1 MTESPKPLGMS
12 DFFALEAGEYLERL
26 DGMLAKGDSPSAA
39 EIVRLAR
46 ALRGSALMANQPA
59 IARAAAGLEVVARAV
74 REGRRA
80 WDPQTQ
86 QLALRAVDDLKI
98 FVRRVG
104 SWTDADTAKAEALAV
119 ELEQVAGRPSAQI
132 RAVEALGLDAGARAF
147 VAREGAAIAGAL
159 ERAAQA
165 VRANPRAHDPLQ
177 HVMRALQPL
186 RGLAALTDLPPL
198 PDLLEGIER
207 AIGELARSGLEPPT
221 NLGELFQVAGS
232 AIARAAREV
241 AERGRPD
248 PEGPDFRQFAGFL
261 VKLMESEPDAVSI
274 GSLYYSDSGPHI
286 VSRGVPAARP
296 STLGKLELVSH
307 GEHLRQAADSLE
319 RAPSATQR
327 ELRAHTLGTTFR
339 ALANAGGG
347 VLADRV
353 AQFAIAGREA
363 VASGIAVSSAA
374 AFAAE
379 LRRAGDLLVRSG
391 TGDEEALATE
401 LDALTAALR
410 AIQPGAAPAP
420 APPRAPAAPAP
431 APRPTPASRPTPP
444 PAAAPVVPGVKA
456 APAPRAEPALPET
469 PDLVGSWA
477 AYQRLLE
484 RGIGSASLAELIAG
498 VQSAPAAPSPA
509 RWAWILGLA
518 VTVAFLAWAVRGTQW
533 SEVLAGLSAVDPLLL
548 VLTVALATLT
558 FPIRLIRWR
567 VILRDERERPLPWLP
582 LWHAVAIGF
591 MANNLLPA
599 RAGEFARAY
608 VGSRQLPVR
617 FTTALGSIGV
627 ERVFD
632 ALVMLGLMALAIASP
647 SFPAHSTLL
656 DTPLSRLAGRAAL
669 LFGAMFVVALVVVL
683 RPAPWLALFERV
695 TRTVLPARLAA
706 RVAGM
711 AEGLVAGL
719 TVLKRPGRFG
729 AMLFWSLV
737 LWVTNAASFAV
748 CFRAFG
754 LQVPIEGSL
763 LLQGILGFA
772 VAVPASAGFFGVFE
786 KATQLTLQLY
796 SISPSLALAYA
807 VAYHVSTFLPI
818 TLLGLRSLASVHLH
832 LGDLGRARTA
842 DQLGDARP

>member
-26 DGMLAKGDSPSAA
+26 DGMLAQGDSPSAD

-46 ALRGSALMANQPA
+46 ALRGSALMASQPA
-59 IARAAAGLEVVARAV
+59 IARAAAGLEVLARAV

-98 FVRRVG
+98 FVRRAG

-165 VRANPRAHDPLQ
+165 LRANPRAHDPLQ
-177 HVMRALQPL
+177 HVLRALQPL

-207 AIGELARSGLEPPT
+207 AIGELSRSGLEPPT

-248 PEGPDFRQFAGFL
+248 PEGPDFRQFAGLL
-261 VKLMESEPDAVSI
+261 VKFMESEPDAVSI

-420 APPRAPAAPAP
+420 APRPA
-431 APRPTPASRPTPP
+431 PASRPTPP
-444 PAAAPVVPGVKA
+444 PAAAPLVPGVKA
-456 APAPRAEPALPET
+456 APAPRHEPAMPET

-477 AYQRLLE
+477 AYQRLSE
-484 RGIGSASLAELIAG
+484 GGIGSASLAELIAG
-498 VQSAPAAPSPA
+498 VESAPAAPAPGSP
-509 RWAWILGLA
+509 LA
-518 VTVAFLAWAVRGTQW
+518 AAAAPATVDVRALLYRGDRALQRAQELRAAAKRA
-533 SEVLAGLSAVDPLLL
+533 SGDELRALVDEVCDL
-548 VLTVALATLT
+548 VALALE
-558 FPIRLIRWR
+558 P
-567 VILRDERERPLPWLP
+567 
-582 LWHAVAIGF
+582 
-591 MANNLLPA
+591 
-599 RAGEFARAY
+599 
-608 VGSRQLPVR
+608 
-617 FTTALGSIGV
+617 
-627 ERVFD
+627 
-632 ALVMLGLMALAIASP
+632 SP
-647 SFPAHSTLL
+647 
-656 DTPLSRLAGRAAL
+656 
-669 LFGAMFVVALVVVL
+669 
-683 RPAPWLALFERV
+683 
-695 TRTVLPARLAA
+695 
-706 RVAGM
+706 
-711 AEGLVAGL
+711 
-719 TVLKRPGRFG
+719 
-729 AMLFWSLV
+729 
-737 LWVTNAASFAV
+737 
-748 CFRAFG
+748 
-754 LQVPIEGSL
+754 
-763 LLQGILGFA
+763 
-772 VAVPASAGFFGVFE
+772 
-786 KATQLTLQLY
+786 
-796 SISPSLALAYA
+796 
-807 VAYHVSTFLPI
+807 
-818 TLLGLRSLASVHLH
+818 
-832 LGDLGRARTA
+832 
-842 DQLGDARP
+842 

>member
-26 DGMLAKGDSPSAA
+26 DGMLAKGDSPSAD

-46 ALRGSALMANQPA
+46 ALRGSALMASQPA
-59 IARAAAGLEVVARAV
+59 IARAAAGLEVLARAV

-86 QLALRAVDDLKI
+86 QLALRAVDDMKI
-98 FVRRVG
+98 FVRRAG

-165 VRANPRAHDPLQ
+165 LRADPRAHDPLQ

-207 AIGELARSGLEPPT
+207 AIGELSRSGLEPPT

-248 PEGPDFRQFAGFL
+248 PEGPDFRQFAGLL
-261 VKLMESEPDAVSI
+261 VKFMESEPDAVSI

-420 APPRAPAAPAP
+420 APRPA
-431 APRPTPASRPTPP
+431 PASRPTPP
-444 PAAAPVVPGVKA
+444 PTAAPVVPGVKA
-456 APAPRAEPALPET
+456 APAPRHEPAMPET

-477 AYQRLLE
+477 AYQRLSE
-484 RGIGSASLAELIAG
+484 AGIGSASLAELIAG
-498 VQSAPAAPSPA
+498 VESAPAAPTPGSP
-509 RWAWILGLA
+509 LA
-518 VTVAFLAWAVRGTQW
+518 AAAAPATVDVRALLYRGDRALQRAQELRAAAKRA
-533 SEVLAGLSAVDPLLL
+533 SGDELRALVDEVCDL
-548 VLTVALATLT
+548 VALALE
-558 FPIRLIRWR
+558 P
-567 VILRDERERPLPWLP
+567 
-582 LWHAVAIGF
+582 
-591 MANNLLPA
+591 
-599 RAGEFARAY
+599 
-608 VGSRQLPVR
+608 
-617 FTTALGSIGV
+617 
-627 ERVFD
+627 
-632 ALVMLGLMALAIASP
+632 SP
-647 SFPAHSTLL
+647 
-656 DTPLSRLAGRAAL
+656 
-669 LFGAMFVVALVVVL
+669 
-683 RPAPWLALFERV
+683 
-695 TRTVLPARLAA
+695 
-706 RVAGM
+706 
-711 AEGLVAGL
+711 
-719 TVLKRPGRFG
+719 
-729 AMLFWSLV
+729 
-737 LWVTNAASFAV
+737 
-748 CFRAFG
+748 
-754 LQVPIEGSL
+754 
-763 LLQGILGFA
+763 
-772 VAVPASAGFFGVFE
+772 
-786 KATQLTLQLY
+786 
-796 SISPSLALAYA
+796 
-807 VAYHVSTFLPI
+807 
-818 TLLGLRSLASVHLH
+818 
-832 LGDLGRARTA
+832 
-842 DQLGDARP
+842 

>member
-1 MTESPKPLGMS
+1 MTESQKPLGMS

-26 DGMLAKGDSPSAA
+26 DGLLAKGSSPSAD

-46 ALRGSALMANQPA
+46 ALRGSALMASQPA
-59 IARAAAGLEVVARAV
+59 IARTAAGLEAVARAV

-86 QLALRAVDDLKI
+86 QLALRGVDDLKI
-98 FVRRVG
+98 FVRRAG
-104 SWTDADTAKAEALAV
+104 SWTEADTAKAEALAQQ
-119 ELEQVAGRPSAQI
+119 LEQLAGRPSAQI

-165 VRANPRAHDPLQ
+165 LRANPRAHEPLQ

-207 AIGELARSGLEPPT
+207 AIGELSRSGLEPPT

-248 PEGPDFRQFAGFL
+248 PEGPDFRQFAGLL
-261 VKLMESEPDAVSI
+261 VKFMESEPDAVSI

-353 AQFAIAGREA
+353 AQFAMAGRDA
-363 VASGIAVSSAA
+363 VASGIAVNSPA

-379 LRRAGDLLVRSG
+379 LRRAGDVLARSG

-410 AIQPGAAPAP
+410 TIQPGAAPAP
-420 APPRAPAAPAP
+420 APRRAPAPKPAAPP
-431 APRPTPASRPTPP
+431 V
-444 PAAAPVVPGVKA
+444 AAPVVPVGKA
-456 APAPRAEPALPET
+456 TPTPTPTPTPAPTQRADQTIPET

-477 AYQRLLE
+477 AYQRLAVG
-484 RGIGSASLAELIAG
+484 GIGPASLAELLAG
-498 VQSAPAAPSPA
+498 AERAPVAPAPRSPGPSGTPSGLPA
-509 RWAWILGLA
+509 SA
-518 VTVAFLAWAVRGTQW
+518 
-533 SEVLAGLSAVDPLLL
+533 SSAVDVRALLYRGERALRRAEELRATAKQVSGDALREL
-548 VLTVALATLT
+548 VEEVCDLVALALE
-558 FPIRLIRWR
+558 P
-567 VILRDERERPLPWLP
+567 
-582 LWHAVAIGF
+582 
-591 MANNLLPA
+591 
-599 RAGEFARAY
+599 
-608 VGSRQLPVR
+608 
-617 FTTALGSIGV
+617 
-627 ERVFD
+627 
-632 ALVMLGLMALAIASP
+632 SP
-647 SFPAHSTLL
+647 
-656 DTPLSRLAGRAAL
+656 
-669 LFGAMFVVALVVVL
+669 
-683 RPAPWLALFERV
+683 
-695 TRTVLPARLAA
+695 
-706 RVAGM
+706 
-711 AEGLVAGL
+711 
-719 TVLKRPGRFG
+719 
-729 AMLFWSLV
+729 
-737 LWVTNAASFAV
+737 
-748 CFRAFG
+748 
-754 LQVPIEGSL
+754 
-763 LLQGILGFA
+763 
-772 VAVPASAGFFGVFE
+772 
-786 KATQLTLQLY
+786 
-796 SISPSLALAYA
+796 
-807 VAYHVSTFLPI
+807 
-818 TLLGLRSLASVHLH
+818 
-832 LGDLGRARTA
+832 
-842 DQLGDARP
+842 

>member
-26 DGMLAKGDSPSAA
+26 DGMLAKGDSPSAD

-46 ALRGSALMANQPA
+46 ALRGSALMGNQPA
-59 IARAAAGLEVVARAV
+59 IARAAAGLEVLARAV

-98 FVRRVG
+98 FVRRAG

-165 VRANPRAHDPLQ
+165 LRANPRAHEPLQ

-207 AIGELARSGLEPPT
+207 ALGELSRSGLEPPT

-248 PEGPDFRQFAGFL
+248 PEGPDFRQFAGLL
-261 VKLMESEPDAVSI
+261 VKFMESEPDAVSI

-379 LRRAGDLLVRSG
+379 LRRAGDLLARSG

-410 AIQPGAAPAP
+410 AIQPGAAPA
-420 APPRAPAAPAP
+420 RAPAAPAP
-431 APRPTPASRPTPP
+431 APRPAPASRPTPP
-444 PAAAPVVPGVKA
+444 PAPAPVVRGVKA
-456 APAPRAEPALPET
+456 APAPRVEPAMPET
-469 PDLVGSWA
+469 PDLVGSWS

-484 RGIGSASLAELIAG
+484 GGIGSASLAELIAG
-498 VQSAPAAPSPA
+498 VQSAPAAPAPGSP
-509 RWAWILGLA
+509 
-518 VTVAFLAWAVRGTQW
+518 VAAPA
-533 SEVLAGLSAVDPLLL
+533 APAVDVRALLYRGDRALQRAKELREAAKRVSGDELHAL
-548 VLTVALATLT
+548 VDEVCDLVALALE
-558 FPIRLIRWR
+558 P
-567 VILRDERERPLPWLP
+567 
-582 LWHAVAIGF
+582 
-591 MANNLLPA
+591 
-599 RAGEFARAY
+599 
-608 VGSRQLPVR
+608 
-617 FTTALGSIGV
+617 
-627 ERVFD
+627 
-632 ALVMLGLMALAIASP
+632 SP
-647 SFPAHSTLL
+647 
-656 DTPLSRLAGRAAL
+656 
-669 LFGAMFVVALVVVL
+669 
-683 RPAPWLALFERV
+683 
-695 TRTVLPARLAA
+695 
-706 RVAGM
+706 
-711 AEGLVAGL
+711 
-719 TVLKRPGRFG
+719 
-729 AMLFWSLV
+729 
-737 LWVTNAASFAV
+737 
-748 CFRAFG
+748 
-754 LQVPIEGSL
+754 
-763 LLQGILGFA
+763 
-772 VAVPASAGFFGVFE
+772 
-786 KATQLTLQLY
+786 
-796 SISPSLALAYA
+796 
-807 VAYHVSTFLPI
+807 
-818 TLLGLRSLASVHLH
+818 
-832 LGDLGRARTA
+832 
-842 DQLGDARP
+842 

>member
-26 DGMLAKGDSPSAA
+26 DGMLAKGDSPSAD

-46 ALRGSALMANQPA
+46 ALRGSALMGNQPA
-59 IARAAAGLEVVARAV
+59 IARAAAGLEVLARAV

-98 FVRRVG
+98 FVRRAG

-165 VRANPRAHDPLQ
+165 LRANPRAHEPLQ

-207 AIGELARSGLEPPT
+207 AIGELSRSGLEPPT

-248 PEGPDFRQFAGFL
+248 PEGPDFRQFAGLL
-261 VKLMESEPDAVSI
+261 VKFMESEPDAVSI

-420 APPRAPAAPAP
+420 APRPA
-431 APRPTPASRPTPP
+431 PASRPTPP
-444 PAAAPVVPGVKA
+444 PAAAPLVPGVKA
-456 APAPRAEPALPET
+456 APAPRHEPAMPET

-477 AYQRLLE
+477 AYQRLSE
-484 RGIGSASLAELIAG
+484 GGIGSASLAELIAG
-498 VQSAPAAPSPA
+498 VEGAPAAPAPGSP
-509 RWAWILGLA
+509 LA
-518 VTVAFLAWAVRGTQW
+518 AAAAPATVDVRALLYRGDRALQRAQELRAAAKRA
-533 SEVLAGLSAVDPLLL
+533 SGDELRALVDEVCDL
-548 VLTVALATLT
+548 VALALE
-558 FPIRLIRWR
+558 P
-567 VILRDERERPLPWLP
+567 
-582 LWHAVAIGF
+582 
-591 MANNLLPA
+591 
-599 RAGEFARAY
+599 
-608 VGSRQLPVR
+608 
-617 FTTALGSIGV
+617 
-627 ERVFD
+627 
-632 ALVMLGLMALAIASP
+632 SP
-647 SFPAHSTLL
+647 
-656 DTPLSRLAGRAAL
+656 
-669 LFGAMFVVALVVVL
+669 
-683 RPAPWLALFERV
+683 
-695 TRTVLPARLAA
+695 
-706 RVAGM
+706 
-711 AEGLVAGL
+711 
-719 TVLKRPGRFG
+719 
-729 AMLFWSLV
+729 
-737 LWVTNAASFAV
+737 
-748 CFRAFG
+748 
-754 LQVPIEGSL
+754 
-763 LLQGILGFA
+763 
-772 VAVPASAGFFGVFE
+772 
-786 KATQLTLQLY
+786 
-796 SISPSLALAYA
+796 
-807 VAYHVSTFLPI
+807 
-818 TLLGLRSLASVHLH
+818 
-832 LGDLGRARTA
+832 
-842 DQLGDARP
+842 

>member
-26 DGMLAKGDSPSAA
+26 DGMLVKGDSPSAD

-46 ALRGSALMANQPA
+46 ALRGSALMASQPA
-59 IARAAAGLEVVARAV
+59 IARAAAGLEVLARAV

-86 QLALRAVDDLKI
+86 QLGLRGVDDLKI
-98 FVRRVG
+98 FVRRAG
-104 SWTDADTAKAEALAV
+104 TWTEADTAKAEALAQQ
-119 ELEQVAGRPSAQI
+119 LEQLAGRPSAQI

-165 VRANPRAHDPLQ
+165 LRANPRAHDPLQ

-207 AIGELARSGLEPPT
+207 AIGELSRSGLEPPT

-248 PEGPDFRQFAGFL
+248 PEGPDFRQFAGLL
-261 VKLMESEPDAVSI
+261 VKVMESEPDAVSI

-339 ALANAGGG
+339 ALADAGGG

-353 AQFAIAGREA
+353 AQFAMAAREA
-363 VASGIAVSSAA
+363 LAAGIAVNNPAA
-374 AFAAE
+374 LAAE

-420 APPRAPAAPAP
+420 APAPPRAPAAPAP
-431 APRPTPASRPTPP
+431 APRPAPASRPTPP

-484 RGIGSASLAELIAG
+484 RGIGAASLAELVAG
-498 VQSAPAAPSPA
+498 AQSAPVAPAPSSPLPAPSPA
-509 RWAWILGLA
+509 VDVRVLLYRGQRALGRAQELRA
-518 VTVAFLAWAVRGTQW
+518 AAKQASGDTLRALVD
-533 SEVLAGLSAVDPLLL
+533 EVCDL
-548 VLTVALATLT
+548 VALALE
-558 FPIRLIRWR
+558 PN
-567 VILRDERERPLPWLP
+567 P
-582 LWHAVAIGF
+582 
-591 MANNLLPA
+591 
-599 RAGEFARAY
+599 
-608 VGSRQLPVR
+608 
-617 FTTALGSIGV
+617 
-627 ERVFD
+627 
-632 ALVMLGLMALAIASP
+632 
-647 SFPAHSTLL
+647 
-656 DTPLSRLAGRAAL
+656 
-669 LFGAMFVVALVVVL
+669 
-683 RPAPWLALFERV
+683 
-695 TRTVLPARLAA
+695 
-706 RVAGM
+706 
-711 AEGLVAGL
+711 
-719 TVLKRPGRFG
+719 
-729 AMLFWSLV
+729 
-737 LWVTNAASFAV
+737 
-748 CFRAFG
+748 
-754 LQVPIEGSL
+754 
-763 LLQGILGFA
+763 
-772 VAVPASAGFFGVFE
+772 
-786 KATQLTLQLY
+786 
-796 SISPSLALAYA
+796 
-807 VAYHVSTFLPI
+807 
-818 TLLGLRSLASVHLH
+818 
-832 LGDLGRARTA
+832 
-842 DQLGDARP
+842 